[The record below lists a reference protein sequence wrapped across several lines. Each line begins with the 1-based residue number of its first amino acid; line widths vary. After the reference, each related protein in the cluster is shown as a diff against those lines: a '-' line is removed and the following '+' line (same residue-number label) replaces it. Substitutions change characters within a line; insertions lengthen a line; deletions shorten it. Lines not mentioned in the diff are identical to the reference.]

1 MNKSGEL
8 IKKLREENKWSQ
20 EELAN
25 KLFVD
30 RSLVSKWERGKIEV
44 EFKYMSKLSEL
55 FNIEIEE
62 LIFGE
67 KKNKDAISD
76 LYYKNYMSLYKL
88 KVKFT
93 LFKYIIIFLCLI
105 IIFLLAYLFINN
117 HHNQLK
123 TETSTNSIQ
132 SENKGVLIITDDKS
146 FLIFNEDFPEPKEIE
161 IYYYKDDKNKV
172 TIYKGDST
180 LDLYKENQLKSSINY
195 SKLKKSD
202 KKLYIKLGY
211 TNTEDTLEL
220 SINSILSNEKIT
232 YYNIQKTK

>member
-117 HHNQLK
+117 HQ
-123 TETSTNSIQ
+123 E
-132 SENKGVLIITDDKS
+132 
-146 FLIFNEDFPEPKEIE
+146 IFYLRN
-161 IYYYKDDKNKV
+161 N
-172 TIYKGDST
+172 TT
-180 LDLYKENQLKSSINY
+180 LF
-195 SKLKKSD
+195 
-202 KKLYIKLGY
+202 
-211 TNTEDTLEL
+211 
-220 SINSILSNEKIT
+220 
-232 YYNIQKTK
+232 

>member
-55 FNIEIEE
+55 FNIKIEE

-67 KKNKDAISD
+67 EKNKDAISD

-117 HHNQLK
+117 YHNQLK

-132 SENKGVLIITDDKS
+132 SENKGVLIITDEKS

-180 LDLYKENQLKSSINY
+180 LDLYKENQFKSSINY

>member
-67 KKNKDAISD
+67 KKIKMQFQIC
-76 LYYKNYMSLYKL
+76 
-88 KVKFT
+88 
-93 LFKYIIIFLCLI
+93 IIKIICL
-105 IIFLLAYLFINN
+105 
-117 HHNQLK
+117 
-123 TETSTNSIQ
+123 
-132 SENKGVLIITDDKS
+132 
-146 FLIFNEDFPEPKEIE
+146 
-161 IYYYKDDKNKV
+161 
-172 TIYKGDST
+172 
-180 LDLYKENQLKSSINY
+180 
-195 SKLKKSD
+195 
-202 KKLYIKLGY
+202 Y
-211 TNTEDTLEL
+211 TN
-220 SINSILSNEKIT
+220 
-232 YYNIQKTK
+232 